1 MLPLWQS
8 VQILVW
14 GGLPSMAKQGQTMV
28 LLSTAEN
35 HKQNG
40 RNRNR
45 KSGKTGLP
53 PISSGPRHLNVSDLM
68 PLLSSPHKRYTLYLV
83 VEEIA
88 IFFKRTIIFD
98 IQISCGPPCIDKQI
112 DLALFQGYK
121 FKTSEKE

>member
-45 KSGKTGLP
+45 KKWKNRSAPYFLWASSLECFGLDAVIEQP
-53 PISSGPRHLNVSDLM
+53 
-68 PLLSSPHKRYTLYLV
+68 T
-83 VEEIA
+83 
-88 IFFKRTIIFD
+88 
-98 IQISCGPPCIDKQI
+98 
-112 DLALFQGYK
+112 
-121 FKTSEKE
+121 